1 LSLAK
6 DAAIGPLLVPH
17 SRVSAM
23 MVATGEIHRDACM
36 TGPDETY
43 IDKLRFAPLTGV
55 LHALARGTCNSEAL
69 TRGCLAA
76 IARDKHLNAWTW
88 VDADGALAAARA
100 SDVRRANGQPL
111 GRLDGVPIAIKD
123 NFDVAGMP
131 TSIGIGGRETIP
143 EPRDAHVVHRLRGAG
158 AVLLGKTN
166 LDEAALGTIGGNSF
180 FGDVVN
186 PLHAGKAA
194 GGSSAGSAAAVA
206 AGHAIAA
213 LGSDTMGSVRIPAA
227 FCGLVGMK
235 PGFGELSCRGLAPA
249 LRRADVPGLLVRA
262 VEDAALLLPLL
273 AGYDPGDPNSRDR
286 RLPLAPPDWAPG
298 ALRAGVVSDLH
309 ALGADAAVIAGF
321 EEALR
326 RCAQAFGETRPV
338 ALQLAPLEIAQ
349 TRRAAL
355 LLMEAEILAAH
366 RDELARAS
374 ARLWKLLDYA
384 KRKSAADAAHADR
397 MLDAHVVR
405 VRRLLETVDVLLLP
419 TVPSPP
425 PALGVEEPANLAD
438 FTALAS
444 LAGCPALS
452 LPLPDGLGL
461 QLVGAPGSELR
472 LLELGE
478 ILHAMVECGPE

>member
-1 LSLAK
+1 MA
-6 DAAIGPLLVPH
+6 DADDSYAQ
-17 SRVSAM
+17 
-23 MVATGEIHRDACM
+23 
-36 TGPDETY
+36 
-43 IDKLRFAPLTGV
+43 KLRHAPLTAV
-55 LHALARGTCNSEAL
+55 LHAFALGRCSSQAL
-69 TRGCLAA
+69 TGACLAA

-88 VDADGALAAARA
+88 VDSEGALAAARE
-100 SDVRRANGQPL
+100 SDARRAQGVPL
-111 GRLDGVPIAIKD
+111 GRLDGVPIAVKD

-131 TSIGIGGRETIP
+131 TSLGLGGREIL
-143 EPRDAHVVHRLRGAG
+143 RAAKDAQIVHRLRGAG

-166 LDEAALGTIGGNSF
+166 LDEAALGTIGRNVA
-180 FGDVVN
+180 FGDVGN
-186 PLHAGKAA
+186 PLYSGKAA
-194 GGSSAGSAAAVA
+194 GGSSAGSAAAIA

-235 PGFGELSCRGLAPA
+235 PGFGELSCSGLAAA
-249 LRRADVPGLLVRA
+249 LRRADVPGLLTRT

-273 AGYDPGDPNSRDR
+273 AGHDPNDPNSRDR

-298 ALRAGVVSDLH
+298 SLRAGVVSDLH
-309 ALGADAAVIAGF
+309 ALGADAAVMSAF
-321 EEALR
+321 DAALR

-338 ALQLAPLEIAQ
+338 ALELAPLEIAQ

-374 ARLWKLLDYA
+374 ARLLKLLDYA
-384 KRKSAADAAHADR
+384 RRKSAADYARADGL
-397 MLDAHVVR
+397 LDAHVVR
-405 VRRLLETVDVLLLP
+405 VRRLFADVDVLLLP

-425 PALGVEEPANLAD
+425 PALGADEPANLAD

-461 QLVGAPGSELR
+461 QLVGAPGSDLR

-478 ILHAMVECGPE
+478 ILHALVDAPPE

>member
-1 LSLAK
+1 
-6 DAAIGPLLVPH
+6 
-17 SRVSAM
+17 
-23 MVATGEIHRDACM
+23 M
-36 TGPDETY
+36 TGTDDSYTE
-43 IDKLRFAPLTGV
+43 KLRLAPLTGV
-55 LHALARGTCNSEAL
+55 LHAFARGSCSSEAL
-69 TRGCLAA
+69 TRSCLDA
-76 IARDKHLNAWTW
+76 IARDKRLNAWTW
-88 VDADGALAAARA
+88 IDAEGALAAARA
-100 SDVRRANGQPL
+100 SDARRAQGGPL

-131 TSIGIGGRETIP
+131 TSLGLGDRETTLAA
-143 EPRDAHVVHRLRGAG
+143 RDSHVVHRLRGAG
-158 AVLLGKTN
+158 AVLLGKTA
-166 LDEAALGTIGGNSF
+166 LDEAALGTIGRNAF
-180 FGDVVN
+180 FGDVAN
-186 PLHAGKAA
+186 PLHPGKAA
-194 GGSSAGSAAAVA
+194 GGSSAGSAVAVA

-235 PGFGELSCRGLAPA
+235 PGFGELSCSGLAPA
-249 LRRADVPGLLVRA
+249 LRRSDVPGLLVRA

-273 AGYDPGDPNSRDR
+273 AGYDPNDSNSRDR

-298 ALRAGVVSDLH
+298 ALRAGVVSDLQ
-309 ALGADAAVIAGF
+309 ALGAEASVIAGF
-321 EEALR
+321 QDALQ
-326 RCAQAFGETRPV
+326 RCAQAFGETKPI
-338 ALQLAPLEIAQ
+338 ALELVPLEIAN

-374 ARLWKLLDYA
+374 ERLKKMLDYA
-384 KRKSAADAAHADR
+384 QRKTAVDAARADR

-405 VRRLLETVDVLLLP
+405 MRHLLEKVDVLLLP

-425 PALGVEEPANLAD
+425 PAFGADEPANLAD

-452 LPLPDGLGL
+452 LPLPDGQGL
-461 QLVGAPGSELR
+461 QLVGAPGSDLR

-478 ILHAMVECGPE
+478 ILHAMVECGSE